1 MRSKYIFLHVD
12 SQFMCQSLNLSWI
25 KVVQNAGC
33 VFVYICGG
41 YKNKVILCIMVWCL
55 IFREYTWKVL
65 YKTVTNALT
74 IG

>member
-41 YKNKVILCIMVWCL
+41 YKNNFQLQFGSFFKVGLPSLPIYRMV
-55 IFREYTWKVL
+55 F
-65 YKTVTNALT
+65 
-74 IG
+74 

>member
-12 SQFMCQSLNLSWI
+12 SQFMCQSLNLPWI

-41 YKNKVILCIMVWCL
+41 YKNKSYIMYNGLMFDLSRIYLKSIV
-55 IFREYTWKVL
+55 
-65 YKTVTNALT
+65 
-74 IG
+74 